1 MNIAMATEVQFDR
14 SKLKAAILHICR
26 TVPADRLGA
35 VKLHKSL
42 YFTDMLRY
50 AETGRA
56 VTGATYKKRPNGP
69 TCVQLLPVLA
79 EMERDGLIEVGQSDY
94 FGFRK
99 TNYVALADPE
109 RGRLAVEEVAL
120 LDEVTDFVCNRNSA
134 RTISEFS
141 HQLPWELAE
150 FGEVIGYETAL
161 MLLPSEPSVAAF
173 SIVSAEARAI
183 EDSRSRGDAVARST
197 YRDFR
202 SRVQSAHPRA

>member
-1 MNIAMATEVQFDR
+1 MAMNVQFDR
-14 SKLKAAILHICR
+14 NKLKAVILHICR
-26 TVPADRLGA
+26 TVPADRLSA

-50 AETGRA
+50 AQSGRA

-79 EMERDGLIEVGQSDY
+79 EMEHDGMIQVSQSDY

-99 TNYVALADPE
+99 ADYVALADPDY
-109 RGRLAVEEVAL
+109 GRLTTGEVAL
-120 LDEVTDFVCNRNSA
+120 LDEVTDFVCNRHSA

-141 HQLPWELAE
+141 HQLPWELAT
-150 FGEVIGYETAL
+150 FGEVIGYDTAL

-173 SIVSAEARAI
+173 NMVSAEAEALGTT
-183 EDSRSRGDAVARST
+183 RSRGDAVARST

-202 SRVQSAHPRA
+202 SRVQSAHSGA